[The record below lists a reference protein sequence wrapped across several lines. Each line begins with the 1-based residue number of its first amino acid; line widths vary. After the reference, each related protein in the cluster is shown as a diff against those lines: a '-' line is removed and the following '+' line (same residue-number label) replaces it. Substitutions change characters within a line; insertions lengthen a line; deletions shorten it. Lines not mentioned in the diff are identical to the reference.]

1 MAIREDNKKVQD
13 NLDYKK
19 DKEESQKDNGMQV
32 ADVSDKMTIPEVKEY
47 IRRYNTGESTKDYL
61 KKFNLK
67 KIELDELRKLAEKRT
82 S

>member
-1 MAIREDNKKVQD
+1 
-13 NLDYKK
+13 
-19 DKEESQKDNGMQV
+19 MQV

-67 KIELDELRKLAEKRT
+67 KIELDELQKLAEKRT

>member
-32 ADVSDKMTIPEVKEY
+32 ADVSDKMTIPQINEY
-47 IRRYNTGESTKDYL
+47 IRRYKTGESTTKYL
-61 KKFNLK
+61 EKFKLLK
-67 KIELDELRKLAEKRT
+67 PELDELQKLAEKRT
-82 S
+82 